1 MKEPNKTPEKE
12 PNEMEI
18 SNLSNAE
25 FKTLVRM
32 LRELIGYFNAIKKDP
47 GRNVVRYITIHYIK
61 WNKKNLQGTNS
72 GGDEAQNQM
81 NNLEHKEWK
90 SIQSEQ

>member
-1 MKEPNKTPEKE
+1 MAQRKGQKKTPEIE
-12 PNEMEI
+12 LNETETA
-18 SNLSNAE
+18 NLSDAE

-61 WNKKNLQGTNS
+61 
-72 GGDEAQNQM
+72 
-81 NNLEHKEWK
+81 
-90 SIQSEQ
+90 

>member
-1 MKEPNKTPEKE
+1 MKEENKTPEKE
-12 PNEMEI
+12 VSKMEK
-18 SNLSNAE
+18 SNVSGAE

-61 WNKKNLQGTNS
+61 
-72 GGDEAQNQM
+72 
-81 NNLEHKEWK
+81 
-90 SIQSEQ
+90 